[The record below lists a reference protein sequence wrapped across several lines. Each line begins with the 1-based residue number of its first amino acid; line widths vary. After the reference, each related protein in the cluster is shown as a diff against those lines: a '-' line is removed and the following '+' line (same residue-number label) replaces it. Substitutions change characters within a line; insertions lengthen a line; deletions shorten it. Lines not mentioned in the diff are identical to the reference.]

1 MFLPQ
6 RRKGAKKTLRN
17 AAALCAFASLREKF
31 CLILLCVLVCFSAL
45 NAQTPQQPE
54 RHSYKID
61 LKIDF
66 DHLTYTGT
74 ERVRWINRGEK
85 PTSIIYFHLYP
96 NLRTGDQP
104 LPTNTTTPDADEP
117 RIDILEVRAGSDDTL
132 LFSSLDDQAT
142 TLRINLREQVAPDG
156 NAEVVIKFKGS
167 VPELDRDETSLTTHV
182 VKQVS
187 AALRS
192 DREMRRARDI
202 NFSCRGVMLLGSAF
216 PVLTVHDGDEWRR
229 KLEPS
234 VGDFIFNEASDY
246 EVTVSTSQGVDVFT
260 SGVETGPRN
269 DKTGQTFTGASLR
282 DFAILAGR
290 GMKSEHT
297 EVQGVNIR
305 SIYSADHER
314 VGKRALVVAANSLR
328 VFTSLFGPL
337 PFKQVTIAEA
347 PLVAG
352 LGSCEFSG
360 FNIIASAFYVDFDS
374 PAVRNLPEIIREQRP
389 SVEESLEW
397 AVAHLVAHQWWGAA
411 VGNDPAREPLLDEAL
426 SCWSA
431 LLYYRQTYGD
441 EKAAAVLDAQVRGV
455 YRLYRTFGGDDMDA
469 NRPSRDYRN
478 TFQYAAIVSAKGA
491 LMFVDLQ
498 KTLGEDKIF
507 AALRNYYQANLYEIA
522 QLEDLRIALIA
533 EAPVE
538 QRRQV
543 GRTFARWLTGKRGD
557 EDIAPPDSE
566 LAANLG
572 LPSKQAPQKSGG
584 DKNAFGALAK
594 VGKFFWQ
601 QVTRIR

>member
-1 MFLPQ
+1 M
-6 RRKGAKKTLRN
+6 
-17 AAALCAFASLREKF
+17 
-31 CLILLCVLVCFSAL
+31 LCVLISVCLASYQEL
-45 NAQTPQQPE
+45 NAQTSPQPE
-54 RHSYKID
+54 RHFYKID

-66 DHLTYTGT
+66 DKLTYTGV
-74 ERVRWINRGEK
+74 ERVRWVNRGEK
-85 PTSIIYFHLYP
+85 PSSIIFFHLYP

-104 LPTNTTTPDADEP
+104 FNTPAADSDEP
-117 RIDILEVRAGSDDTL
+117 RIDILEVRSGATDAP
-132 LFSSLDDQAT
+132 LFSALDDQGT
-142 TLRINLREQVAPDG
+142 TLRINLRAPVAPE
-156 NAEVVIKFKGS
+156 ASTEVVIKFKGS
-167 VPELDRDETSLTTHV
+167 VPEIDRDETSLTTHV

-187 AALRS
+187 AAMS
-192 DREMRRARDI
+192 SEREMRRARDI
-202 NFSCRGVMLLGSAF
+202 NFLCRGVMLLGTAF
-216 PVLTVHDGDEWRR
+216 PVLAVHDGDEWRR

-234 VGDFIFNEASDY
+234 VGDFVFNESADF
-246 EVTVSTSQGVDVFT
+246 EVTVNTNPAVEVFT
-260 SGVETGPRN
+260 SGTETGPKN
-269 DKTGQTFTGASLR
+269 EKTGQTFTASALR

-290 GMKSEHT
+290 GLRSEHT
-297 EVQGVNIR
+297 EVEGVNVR
-305 SIYSADHER
+305 SIYFAEHER
-314 VGKRALVVAANSLR
+314 VGKRTLVVAANALR

-337 PFKQVTIAEA
+337 PFKTISIAEA

-360 FNIIASAFYVDFDS
+360 MNIIASAYFVDFDS

-397 AVAHLVAHQWWGAA
+397 AVAHLMAHQWWGAA

-426 SCWSA
+426 SAWSS
-431 LLYYRQTYGD
+431 LLYYKNIYGE
-441 EKAAAVLDAQVRGV
+441 EKASAVLDDQVRGV

-491 LMFVDLQ
+491 MMFVDLT
-498 KTLGEDKIF
+498 KTLGEEKIF

-538 QRRQV
+538 QRRMI
-543 GRTFARWLTGKRGD
+543 GRTFTRWLTAKRGD

-566 LAANLG
+566 LAATLG
-572 LPSKQAPQKSGG
+572 LPSKQTPQKSG
-584 DKNAFGALAK
+584 DKNAFNAFAK

>member
-1 MFLPQ
+1 MHKRHINSTPGDLLMLCVFVSVCV
-6 RRKGAKKTLRN
+6 
-17 AAALCAFASLREKF
+17 AAASYQE
-31 CLILLCVLVCFSAL
+31 L
-45 NAQTPQQPE
+45 NAQTTPKQAE
-54 RHSYKID
+54 THSYKIE

-66 DHLTYTGT
+66 DRLTYTGV
-74 ERVRWINRGEK
+74 ERVRWVNRGEK
-85 PTSIIYFHLYP
+85 PSSIIYFHLYP
-96 NLRTGDQP
+96 NLRTSEQP
-104 LPTNTTTPDADEP
+104 TTTNGTSPDADEP
-117 RIDILEVRAGSDDTL
+117 RLDIIEVRAGSDDSQ
-132 LFSSLDDQAT
+132 LFSSLDDQGT
-142 TLRINLREQVAPDG
+142 TLRVNLREQVAPQDS
-156 NAEVVIKFKGS
+156 AEVVIKFKGS
-167 VPELDRDETSLTTHV
+167 VPEIDRDETSLTTHV

-202 NFSCRGVMLLGSAF
+202 NFRCRGVMLLGSAY
-216 PVLTVHDGDEWRR
+216 PVLAVHDGDDWRR

-246 EVTVSTSQGVDVFT
+246 EVTVVTNQGIEVFT

-269 DKTGQTFTGASLR
+269 DKTGQTFTGTSLR

-290 GMKSEHT
+290 GLKSEHT

-314 VGKRALVVAANSLR
+314 VGKRALVVASNSLR
-328 VFTSLFGPL
+328 VFTSLFGAL

-431 LLYYRQTYGD
+431 LLYYKNVYGD
-441 EKAAAVLDAQVRGV
+441 QRAEAVLNDQVRGV

-498 KTLGEDKIF
+498 KTLGEETLF
-507 AALRNYYQANLYEIA
+507 SALRKYYQANVYEIA
-522 QLEDLRIALIA
+522 QLEDLRIALVG

-538 QRRQV
+538 QRRMI
-543 GRTFARWLTGKRGD
+543 GRTFTRWLTAKRGD
-557 EDIAPPDSE
+557 EDIATPDSE
-566 LAANLG
+566 LAATLG
-572 LPSKQAPQKSGG
+572 ITTRQAPQKSG
-584 DKNAFGALAK
+584 DKNAFNALAK
-594 VGKFFWQ
+594 VGGFFWR

>member
-1 MFLPQ
+1 MHKRQINSTPGDLLMLCVFVSVCV
-6 RRKGAKKTLRN
+6 
-17 AAALCAFASLREKF
+17 AAASYQE
-31 CLILLCVLVCFSAL
+31 L
-45 NAQTPQQPE
+45 NAQTPPKQAE
-54 RHSYKID
+54 KHSYKIE

-66 DHLTYTGT
+66 DRMTYTGV
-74 ERVRWINRGEK
+74 ERVRWVNRGEK
-85 PTSIIYFHLYP
+85 PSSIIYFHLYP
-96 NLRTGDQP
+96 NLRSSEQP
-104 LPTNTTTPDADEP
+104 TPTNGAAPDADEP
-117 RIDILEVRAGSDDTL
+117 RLDIIEVRAAADDTQL
-132 LFSSLDDQAT
+132 YSSLDDQAT
-142 TLRINLREQVAPDG
+142 TLRVNLREQVAPEDS
-156 NAEVVIKFKGS
+156 AEVVIKFKGS
-167 VPELDRDETSLTTHV
+167 VPEIDRDETSLTTHV

-202 NFSCRGVMLLGSAF
+202 NFHCRGVMLLGSAY
-216 PVLTVHDGDEWRR
+216 PVLAVHDGDDWRR

-246 EVTVSTSQGVDVFT
+246 EVTVATNQGVEVFT
-260 SGVETGPRN
+260 SGVEASPRN
-269 DKTGQTFTGASLR
+269 DKTGQTFTATSLR

-290 GMKSEHT
+290 GLKSEHT
-297 EVQGVNIR
+297 ELQGINIR

-431 LLYYRQTYGD
+431 LLYYRNIYGD
-441 EKAAAVLDAQVRGV
+441 QRAEAVLNDQVRGV

-478 TFQYAAIVSAKGA
+478 TFQYAAIVGAKGA

-498 KTLGEDKIF
+498 KTLGEEKIF
-507 AALRNYYQANLYEIA
+507 SALRKYYEANVYEIA
-522 QLEDLRIALIA
+522 QLEDLRIALVA

-538 QRRQV
+538 QRRTV
-543 GRTFARWLTGKRGD
+543 GRTFTRWLTAKRGD
-557 EDIAPPDSE
+557 EDIATPDSE
-566 LAANLG
+566 LAATLG
-572 LPSKQAPQKSGG
+572 ITTRQAPQKSG
-584 DKNAFGALAK
+584 DKNAFNALAK
-594 VGKFFWQ
+594 VGGFFWR

>member
-1 MFLPQ
+1 MY
-6 RRKGAKKTLRN
+6 RRHINSTPGDL
-17 AAALCAFASLREKF
+17 LM
-31 CLILLCVLVCFSAL
+31 LCVLVSVCIAASYQEI
-45 NAQTPQQPE
+45 NGQTSPLDK
-54 RHSYKID
+54 HSYKIE

-66 DHLTYTGT
+66 DKLTYTGV
-74 ERVRWINRGEK
+74 ERVRWVNRGEK
-85 PTSIIYFHLYP
+85 PSSIVYFHLYP
-96 NLRTGDQP
+96 NLRTVEQP
-104 LPTNTTTPDADEP
+104 SPGAGATPDADEP
-117 RIDILEVRAGSDDTL
+117 RIDILEVRSGVDDSA
-132 LFSSLDDQAT
+132 LFSSLDDQGT
-142 TLRINLREQVAPDG
+142 TLRVNLREQVAPEDS
-156 NAEVVIKFKGS
+156 AEIVIKFKGS
-167 VPELDRDETSLTTHV
+167 VPEIDRDETSLTTHV

-192 DREMRRARDI
+192 EREMRRARDI
-202 NFSCRGVMLLGSAF
+202 NFSCRGVMLLGSAY
-216 PVLTVHDGDEWRR
+216 PVLAVHDGDDWRR
-229 KLEPS
+229 KLEAS
-234 VGDFIFNEASDY
+234 VGDFVFNEAADY
-246 EVTVSTSQGVDVFT
+246 EVTVATNQGVDVFT

-269 DKTGQTFTGASLR
+269 DKTGQTFTGSTLR
-282 DFAILAGR
+282 DFAILVGR
-290 GMKSEHT
+290 GLKSEHT
-297 EVQGVNIR
+297 EVNGVNIR
-305 SIYSADHER
+305 SIYQADHER

-337 PFKQVTIAEA
+337 PFKQITIAEA

-352 LGSCEFSG
+352 LGSCEFSA

-431 LLYYRQTYGD
+431 LVYYKKTYG
-441 EKAAAVLDAQVRGV
+441 EERAAAVLNDQVRGV

-491 LMFVDLQ
+491 LMFVDLE

-522 QLEDLRIALIA
+522 QLEDLRIALVA

-538 QRRQV
+538 QRRMI
-543 GRTFARWLTGKRGD
+543 GRTFTRWLTAKRGD
-557 EDIAPPDSE
+557 EDIASPDSE
-566 LAANLG
+566 LAATLG
-572 LPSKQAPQKSGG
+572 ITTKQTPQKSG
-584 DKNAFGALAK
+584 DKNAFNALAK
-594 VGKFFWQ
+594 VGGFFWR